1 MHASAT
7 IYLEVRYCSVINYS
21 LWWHGSTACRLWNVN
36 NTMQNV
42 ATYLSVKLT
51 SRCGPLTLR
60 TAGKSIQYCLCPVL
74 IPCFEGTAVY
84 DGVKSFER
92 VWGREGERKREERR
106 LGVEEKTRKSPDVS
120 EQRALA
126 CFYSKQRTAFNSRY
140 LTTILALQWLWFNHW
155 HKTNAYRGTICNGTV
170 SFRVQKIIISLVKWS
185 ITSRH
190 GLINCLNVT

>member
-60 TAGKSIQYCLCPVL
+60 TAGKSIQYCLRPVV
-74 IPCFEGTAVY
+74 IPCFKGNSSMREWA
-84 DGVKSFER
+84 SFEW
-92 VWGREGERKREERR
+92 VWGREGEWKREGQRLCGRERR
-106 LGVEEKTRKSPDVS
+106 ASLGIPVTSGSLLFPHAENG
-120 EQRALA
+120 LH
-126 CFYSKQRTAFNSRY
+126 FFGTAMTLIY
-140 LTTILALQWLWFNHW
+140 
-155 HKTNAYRGTICNGTV
+155 
-170 SFRVQKIIISLVKWS
+170 IIIV
-185 ITSRH
+185 ITQTP
-190 GLINCLNVT
+190 IQVV